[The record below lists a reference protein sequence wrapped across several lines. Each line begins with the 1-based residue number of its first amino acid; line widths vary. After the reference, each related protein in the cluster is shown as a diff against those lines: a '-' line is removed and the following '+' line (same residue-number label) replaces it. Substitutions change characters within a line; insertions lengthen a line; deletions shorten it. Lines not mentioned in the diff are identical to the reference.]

1 MLVRRDIE
9 LARANEQ
16 LRTLGEQ
23 KSLFISVAAHQ
34 LRTPLSAIRW
44 SLDYLLSGRVG
55 GFTEEQETLLRQS
68 LDSTVRLVTL
78 VNDLLGV
85 DRLESGRVQYTFGP
99 VDLHEVVQS
108 VLLDVG
114 PTAAKRKV
122 SIEFINELTKDAMAC
137 ADVQQVRLVVQNL
150 VENATKY
157 TPSGGKVTIR
167 LAHAGEFL
175 QTAVTDTGIG
185 IPEDQQADIFK
196 QFFRARNAMKLVTDG
211 SGLGLYLARET
222 VERMGGTLTFSSE
235 EYRGSTFTFTLPQYR
250 AAV

>member
-23 KSLFISVAAHQ
+23 KSRFISVAAHQ
-34 LRTPLSAIRW
+34 LRTPLSAVRW
-44 SLDYLLSGRVG
+44 SLGYLLSGRTG
-55 GFTEEQETLLRQS
+55 SFTEEQETLLRQS

-85 DRLESGRVQYTFGP
+85 DRLETGRVQYAFGP

-108 VLLDVG
+108 VLLDVE
-114 PTAAKRKV
+114 PIAAKREV
-122 SIEFINELTKDAMAC
+122 SIEFVNELTKDAMAC

-196 QFFRARNAMKLVTDG
+196 QFFRARNAVKLVTDG
-211 SGLGLYLARET
+211 SGLGLYLAQET
-222 VERMGGTLTFSSE
+222 VERMGGVLTFSSK
-235 EYRGSTFTFTLPQYR
+235 EYHGSTFTFTLPQYR
-250 AAV
+250 TAV